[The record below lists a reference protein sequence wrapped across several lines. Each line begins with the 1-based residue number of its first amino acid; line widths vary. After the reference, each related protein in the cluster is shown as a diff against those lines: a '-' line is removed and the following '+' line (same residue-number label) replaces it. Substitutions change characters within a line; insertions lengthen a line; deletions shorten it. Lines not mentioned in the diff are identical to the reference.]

1 MLSGLAQVHEA
12 RQQDAPASLARMVQL
27 TLVTPSW
34 LPLAMAG
41 GLLVLLGLLYWSMRR
56 NLNRI
61 DFDEEP
67 ESPAS
72 PGSPA
77 DGAPTH

>member
-1 MLSGLAQVHEA
+1 
-12 RQQDAPASLARMVQL
+12 MVQL